1 MYDTQN
7 CTASNDSSQRPPQIL
22 ARSEDCQLSLTH
34 AWSQNSKTIGLFTF
48 FTAFIAMGLFIYL
61 NGKVPFL
68 ITIVIL
74 AIAAVICFW
83 LNSIMTKG
91 RADYARYLEYC
102 NKECMAIDEE
112 KVYGRTATGDFL
124 LTFEQIKG
132 VRTISNMRPGEVR
145 ALEKVILQIT
155 DNTGKLY
162 TFYSFKNTSE
172 LYSVIRTHMLK
183 KQS

>member
-34 AWSQNSKTIGLFTF
+34 AWSQNSKTIGIFMAAIF
-48 FTAFIAMGLFIYL
+48 IFAAIFAYKAFENA
-61 NGKVPFL
+61 PFL
-68 ITIVIL
+68 SIVIL
-74 AIAAVICFW
+74 AIAAAAYFW
-83 LNSIMTKG
+83 LNNILTKG

-132 VRTISNMRPGEVR
+132 VRTISNMQPGEVR

-172 LYSVIRTHMLK
+172 LYSIIRTHIPRK
-183 KQS
+183 